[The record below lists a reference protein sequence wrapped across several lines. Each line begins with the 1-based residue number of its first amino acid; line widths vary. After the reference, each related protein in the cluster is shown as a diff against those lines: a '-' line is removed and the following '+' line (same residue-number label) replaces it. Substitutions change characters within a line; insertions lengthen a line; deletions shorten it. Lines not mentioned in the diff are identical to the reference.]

1 MKLYLN
7 TTSPYARFVRVVAL
21 EKGLQ
26 PELVWVDPWANDP
39 ALLAVNPALRV
50 PALETEQGTCLSESL
65 LIALHLEQAA
75 ATTQLLPLEHREQ
88 LLQLMGWGQGLMDAA
103 FNTVIARKHQ
113 GTAVDQT
120 ELGKR
125 RLAAIMHTLQQLEH
139 QAARLEQLH
148 LGSLLVAV
156 ALDYL
161 SFRLPEIQWQQ
172 DYPQLAARQ
181 QQLLQRS
188 SLKTTAFPT

>member
-7 TTSPYARFVRVVAL
+7 ATSPYARFVRVVAL
-21 EKGLQ
+21 EKGLK
-26 PELVWVDPWANDP
+26 PELVWVDPWSNDP

-50 PALETEQGTCLSESL
+50 PALETDAGLCLSESM
-65 LIALHLEQAA
+65 LIALHLEQEG
-75 ATTQLLPLEHREQ
+75 ATPQLLPKEMQ
-88 LLQLMGWGQGLMDAA
+88 DQVLQLMGWGQGLTDAA

-113 GTAVDQT
+113 GSAVDQS

-125 RLAAIMHTLQQLEH
+125 RLAAITHTLQQLEH
-139 QAARLEQLH
+139 QAARLEQLN

-161 SFRLPEIQWQQ
+161 SFRLPEIQWQKH
-172 DYPQLAARQ
+172 YPMLADWQ
-181 QQLLQRS
+181 QTLLQRDS
-188 SLKTTAFPT
+188 FKSTAFA